1 MPTFIVDCEWSTH
14 DALKDG
20 IVALGFRRFQVLAD
34 DGDQASLIA
43 AQWVA
48 ADRITGGVI
57 PTRTLVHV

>member
-1 MPTFIVDCEWSTH
+1 MQTFIVDVSFSTH

-20 IVALGFRRFQVLAD
+20 IPSLGFRRFTIQAK
-34 DGDQASLIA
+34 DGDSASLVA

-57 PTRTLVHV
+57 PTATMVHC

>member
-20 IVALGFRRFQVLAD
+20 IVALGFRRFTVQAD
-34 DGDQASLIA
+34 DGDHASLIA

-48 ADRITGGVI
+48 CDRISKGVI
-57 PTRTLVHV
+57 PTRTMVHV